1 MSELIKIFQKLSE
14 YFVRGLVWEEIE
26 DIFEQF
32 QRNKNSTE
40 SNEHLQKLLNI
51 PLVQRC
57 VVDEEIISN
66 LLELCVA
73 IRTLRGDS
81 VGSYDNTFD
90 CWDQVVKVAPRDGY
104 LAFIYTLAGLIQIDP
119 NSSQYIKLSLLA
131 VNAYFL
137 TLTIPGAKGFHIFE
151 EELINHC
158 LQVFGLIER
167 LQNPDVINRM
177 PRHEPIQIWVQ
188 FSTFCDDLKL
198 VLRYVHFKDYQTA
211 RNGILKKLIDI
222 QYVNHERGYANMY
235 AANLHAK
242 CFEIY
247 EEMINAHNGDPEQT
261 LLKLMNLTV
270 FLHTYSSKPKSNQTT
285 SSNINSDCEH
295 ISDWFIKCISK
306 YPRLL
311 VKVLKFYIE
320 CIITNPV
327 RTWKS
332 EHIQKALEYAAK
344 YDAAL
349 FTKCNESCV
358 EFLCDAVYADEV
370 MIRSRT
376 IDLMSKILQMESHVD
391 WQMFRHEVSD
401 IPREIYLI
409 KELIDSI
416 QDQNNNIKLKSVQA
430 LHTAL
435 TKGSPNA
442 RKILT
447 ECLKYT
453 EFCDMS
459 VVLPDEPRVG
469 KNEIRYEKPNAQEA
483 KYSFQGHAIIQLSI
497 LNLPS
502 YVYTHLYQSPL
513 SYIRRAGI
521 MLMEQLVKLNPLII
535 FNTNFVMET
544 SRLVCEPTAL
554 VRKQTLLSIDS
565 ILECYPNCYPV
576 VWVWCKVI
584 TPMLQDGDTKN
595 IEVAME
601 CFRSRVLSNLKS
613 IEQTNKAEHFM
624 PWVIIRTLLS
634 TQSRFYLQNCFHLA
648 LQHKMISSQ
657 MVDIVESHLLT
668 SNSTEAWIVL
678 NFIASKM
685 KSREPDALLHH
696 FITLQSWNK
705 EQNMLIALEVLASC
719 IKDFSHTALNHAFNH
734 ILTQIKN
741 GQLLPTIIGK
751 AFDFL
756 VLIDNRSNTTGKN
769 KNHKMDTSS
778 SSCHQWILDLH
789 QHLENDI
796 LNGIQYFPD
805 NRDTF
810 MSQLFAYSEVNLQ
823 TRLRPDS
830 TIIMF
835 LHKYMSECIKMRE
848 NEMDLD
854 NARIF
859 NCIIQITGRLSLRDG
874 CVATTT
880 CALYANILAI
890 NDQPPIV
897 NTIIVSLT
905 DLCKKHTQVV
915 ERIVDRVL
923 RKLKSPYDVNRL
935 ETFKCFEK
943 LVLQDQIKLRGSIL
957 LALLA
962 ALLDECEDLSKRAAD
977 FFAEFLSKKNATL
990 FQKCLIECP
999 FVFNEYKNFD
1009 GLDSFSEAFI
1019 KSPLKGESHRKRRQL
1034 LYKHLMEDMDD
1045 INMVLYFGQL
1055 KLIAEKSKS
1064 DPLIKEPEGIALVK
1078 DVLYILK
1085 KVCQLTKEQKQT
1097 TEADGGDKKDED
1109 DVLAE
1114 INELNETN
1122 QDAKTNANN
1131 TPSKNAPAN
1140 GPGRGRRKKE
1150 LTMPEAMTLL
1160 EKSLIFIPTI
1170 YQNIHKYDETVQH
1183 SFDDLCKALYKRFP
1197 NLVDYAQPAE
1207 FWNKYRKSKVV
1218 AATTGKKT
1226 PKRKTPKKKKK
1237 RKQTIRDSESEASE
1251 AEENNDSE
1259 QDNASDAESANDSDT
1274 DDEILTVKKTKL
1286 MEKQIT
1292 NNKTCSQLSMDYI
1305 FKPNI

>member
-14 YFVRGLVWEEIE
+14 YFVQGLVWEEIE

-32 QRNKNSTE
+32 QRNKNATE
-40 SNEHLQKLLNI
+40 APAQNEHLRKLLNI

-57 VVDEEIISN
+57 VVDEQIVSN
-66 LLELCVA
+66 LRDLCVA

-167 LQNPDVINRM
+167 LQNPDVISRM
-177 PRHEPIQIWVQ
+177 SRHEPIQIWLQ

-235 AANLHAK
+235 AANLHMK

-270 FLHTYSSKPKSNQTT
+270 FLHTYSSKPKSNQSTAN
-285 SSNINSDCEH
+285 NINSDCEH
-295 ISDWFIKCISK
+295 ISDWFIKSISK

-327 RTWKS
+327 RTWKT
-332 EHIQKALEYAAK
+332 EQIQKALEYAAK

-370 MIRSRT
+370 MIRSRA
-376 IDLMSKILQMESHVD
+376 IDLMSKILQMESQVD

-409 KELIDSI
+409 KELIDSL

-435 TKGSPNA
+435 IKGSPNA

-469 KNEIRYEKPNAQEA
+469 KNEIRFEKPHAQEA
-483 KYSFQGHAIIQLSI
+483 KYSFQGHAVLQLSI

-502 YVYTHLYQSPL
+502 YVYAHLFQSPL

-535 FNTNFVMET
+535 FNTNFVEET
-544 SRLVCEPTAL
+544 SRLVVEPTAL

-576 VWVWCKVI
+576 IWVWCKVI
-584 TPMLQDGDTKN
+584 TPMLLDGDTKN

-601 CFRSRVLSNLKS
+601 CFRCRVLSNLKS

-648 LQHKMISSQ
+648 LQQKMISPQ

-696 FITLQSWNK
+696 FISLQSWNK

-734 ILTQIKN
+734 ILTQIKS

-756 VLIDNRSNTTGKN
+756 VLIDNRSNATGKN
-769 KNHKMDTSS
+769 KNTTLEKASNN
-778 SSCHQWILDLH
+778 QWILDLH
-789 QHLENDI
+789 GHLENEI
-796 LNGIQYFPD
+796 INGIQYFPD

-810 MSQLFAYSEVNLQ
+810 MSQLFAYSEVNIQ
-823 TRLRPDS
+823 TRLRPNS
-830 TIIMF
+830 TIILF

-859 NCIIQITGRLSLRDG
+859 NCIIQIAGRLSLRDG

-905 DLCKKHTQVV
+905 DLCKKHTQIV

-962 ALLDECEDLSKRAAD
+962 ALLDECEDLSKRASD
-977 FFAEFLSKKNATL
+977 FFAEFLSKKNSTL

-1019 KSPLKGESHRKRRQL
+1019 KSPLKGEAHRKRRQM

-1045 INMVLYFGQL
+1045 INMILYFGQL

-1097 TEADGGDKKDED
+1097 SENDGEKKEEDE
-1109 DVLAE
+1109 VLAE
-1114 INELNETN
+1114 INDLNDTNNQETKN
-1122 QDAKTNANN
+1122 NANN
-1131 TPSKNAPAN
+1131 AANKNIPGN
-1140 GPGRGRRKKE
+1140 GPGRGRRKRE
-1150 LTMPEAMTLL
+1150 FTMPEAMTLL

-1170 YQNIHKYDETVQH
+1170 YQNIHAHDTSIQE

-1207 FWNKYRKSKVV
+1207 FWNKYRKSKVIT
-1218 AATTGKKT
+1218 AKKSA
-1226 PKRKTPKKKKK
+1226 KRKTPKKKKK
-1237 RKQTIRDSESEASE
+1237 RKSAANRDSESEGS
-1251 AEENNDSE
+1251 AEEVDNDSE
-1259 QDNASDAESANDSDT
+1259 NEVDAESTKSNDNSDT
-1274 DDEILTVKKTKL
+1274 DDEILT
-1286 MEKQIT
+1286 
-1292 NNKTCSQLSMDYI
+1292 
-1305 FKPNI
+1305 PNI